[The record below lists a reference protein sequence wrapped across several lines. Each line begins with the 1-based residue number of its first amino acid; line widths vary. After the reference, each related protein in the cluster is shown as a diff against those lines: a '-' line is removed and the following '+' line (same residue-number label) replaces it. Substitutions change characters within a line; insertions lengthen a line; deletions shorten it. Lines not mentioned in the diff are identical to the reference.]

1 MSTKTVSI
9 VSKPLYLDYEN
20 ASTATMDTSE
30 KDMYEE
36 ALWYRENS
44 EESDDAKVYKVGSI
58 ILVDSGAAFTSVF
71 SNI

>member
-1 MSTKTVSI
+1 MSI

-36 ALWYRENS
+36 ALLYRETS
-44 EESDDAKVYKVGSI
+44 EESDDVKVYKIGSF
-58 ILVDSGAAFTSVF
+58 ILSG
-71 SNI
+71 